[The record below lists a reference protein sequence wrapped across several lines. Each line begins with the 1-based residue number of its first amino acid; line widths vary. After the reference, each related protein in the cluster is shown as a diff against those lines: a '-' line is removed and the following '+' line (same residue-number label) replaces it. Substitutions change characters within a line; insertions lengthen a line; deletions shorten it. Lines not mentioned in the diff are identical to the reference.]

1 MLKDKLYSL
10 IHFPYEEKYRDQL
23 ELGMV
28 SLNYKSERVIA
39 YVMLVMQLFLI
50 LVFTLRP
57 GSILIMLV
65 VWS

>member
-1 MLKDKLYSL
+1 MVYLHRGFSMLKDKLYSL

-39 YVMLVMQLFLI
+39 YVMLVMQLF
-50 LVFTLRP
+50 
-57 GSILIMLV
+57 
-65 VWS
+65 